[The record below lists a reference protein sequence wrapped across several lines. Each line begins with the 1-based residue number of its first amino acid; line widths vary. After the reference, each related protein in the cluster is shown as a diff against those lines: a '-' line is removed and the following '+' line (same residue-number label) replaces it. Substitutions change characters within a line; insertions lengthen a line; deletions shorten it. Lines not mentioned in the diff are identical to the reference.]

1 MKKYDVLC
9 FYLPTVGM
17 FVESTSP
24 VLSLWSIDDFPVPGR
39 PNNTILG
46 SVSWNKPTKGFPSV
60 VPIFLNQQRSNSATK
75 LTLETRKTTTKGD
88 ESEDWALE
96 KK

>member
-1 MKKYDVLC
+1 MCFC

-39 PNNTILG
+39 PKNTILG
-46 SVSWNKPTKGFPSV
+46 SVSWNIPANGFPSV
-60 VPIFLNQQRSNSATK
+60 VPIFLNQQRSNSSTK
-75 LTLETRKTTTKGD
+75 LTLEARKTTKGD